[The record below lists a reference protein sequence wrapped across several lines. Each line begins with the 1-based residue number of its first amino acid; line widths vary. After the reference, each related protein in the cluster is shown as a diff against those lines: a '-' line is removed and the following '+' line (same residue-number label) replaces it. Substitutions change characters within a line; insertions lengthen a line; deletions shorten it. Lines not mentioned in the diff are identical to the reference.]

1 MKLVAAVMVGCT
13 LAFPAFASALDGG
26 GGAWV
31 PGELLVR
38 CGVERKRLGREEVGG
53 LSRRVQQRIA
63 LRSDAEGPSGGE
75 F

>member
-38 CGVERKRLGREEVGG
+38 CGVE
-53 LSRRVQQRIA
+53 Q
-63 LRSDAEGPSGGE
+63 
-75 F
+75 